1 MLNAPVLVR
10 PAARRR
16 TSLLSA
22 AALILA
28 GLALVAGPPSAQAI
42 GSATGS
48 IAVFGD
54 NATDNTL
61 SAMGYTTT
69 LVTDAQVATPG
80 FLDAFDAFY
89 FTRNGASF
97 GTGLSAAAAARV
109 ADYVGADG
117 NTVLLNGDF
126 ADNLDP
132 ALGYDP
138 EIAQLTGNAV
148 EFAVASGH
156 GFIGEFNGAVSA
168 LTSNSNGFS
177 PIGLITGS
185 AGPMTCCP
193 ADGAVSIVPA
203 GVGHP
208 VLDGVALPYNPSNLE
223 FGAVMSG
230 IASSLVLATYPN
242 GSPAIVAEGTV
253 NDPPTITV
261 PSDMTVEGN
270 TVGGANVT
278 YAVTAADAEDG
289 DLSGSVSCSPASGSF
304 FALGGPATVTCDV
317 TDSDGATASDSFTV
331 TVVDTTAPSVTL
343 VGGPADGSS
352 DYFGSTPAAPTCVAT
367 DIVDS
372 DVACNVAGYSSA
384 VGTHTVTGAGTDDS
398 GNTGSA
404 AATYTVLAWTLN
416 GFHQPVDMGGVFN
429 VVKGGSTLPLKFE
442 VFAGPTELTATSVV
456 QSFRVL
462 TIPCEGGAPTD
473 DIEVTSTGGTS
484 LRYDGTG
491 GQFVQNWATPR
502 APGTC
507 RQVVLTLQDGTA
519 ISANVKLK

>member
-1 MLNAPVLVR
+1 MHNSSVLVL
-10 PAARRR
+10 PATRRR
-16 TSLLSA
+16 ASLLLAAVLIFAGLGLVA
-22 AALILA
+22 AA
-28 GLALVAGPPSAQAI
+28 PSAQAI

-54 NATDNTL
+54 NETDNTL

-80 FLDAFDAFY
+80 FLDSFDAFY
-89 FTRNGASF
+89 FTRNGDSY
-97 GTGLSAAAAARV
+97 GTGLSTAAAAKV
-109 ADYVGADG
+109 AAYVGADG

-126 ADNLDP
+126 ADNL
-132 ALGYDP
+132 LSWSYDP

-168 LTSNSNGFS
+168 LTSNSNSFS
-177 PIGLITGS
+177 PIGLISGS
-185 AGPMTCCP
+185 AGPLTCCP
-193 ADGAVSIVPA
+193 ASGTVSIVPA

-208 VLDGVALPYNPSNLE
+208 VLDGVAFPYDPSNLE

-230 IASSLVLATYPN
+230 IASSLVLATYPD
-242 GSPAIVAEGTV
+242 GSPAIVAQGTS

-278 YAVTAADAEDG
+278 FTVTAADAEDG
-289 DLSGSVSCSPASGSF
+289 DLSGSVNCSPASGSF
-304 FALGGPATVTCDV
+304 FALGGPVTVTCDV
-317 TDSDGATASDSFTV
+317 TDSDGATAGDTFTV
-331 TVVDTTAPSVTL
+331 SVVDTTAPSVVL

-352 DYFGSTPAAPTCVAT
+352 HYFGSTPAAPTCTAT

-384 VGTHTVTGAGTDDS
+384 VGTHTATGSGTDDS

-404 AATYTVLAWTLN
+404 AATYTVLAWTLG
-416 GFHQPVDMGGVFN
+416 GFYQPVDMGGVFN
-429 VVKGGSTLPLKFE
+429 VVKGGSTVPLKFE
-442 VFAGPTELTATSVV
+442 VFAGPTELTATNVV
-456 QSFRVL
+456 QSFRVF

-473 DIEVTSTGGTS
+473 NIEVTSTGGTS

-502 APGTC
+502 AAGTC

-519 ISANVKLK
+519 ISANFKLK